1 MFQNCT
7 SLRNELDDQH
17 KIRMESF
24 EIKMKPIIIRDGP
37 SRKVVEMNLP
47 NSESNLAVLIFLSIF
62 QANFKIQAAKL
73 AYEIYSMTQRL
84 RYTTFRAENEEKVK
98 FNDHEIICNVSSF
111 PRI

>member
-7 SLRNELDDQH
+7 GLRNELDDQH

-47 NSESNLAVLIFLSIF
+47 NSESNFFF
-62 QANFKIQAAKL
+62 QYFRPTSK
-73 AYEIYSMTQRL
+73 SRL
-84 RYTTFRAENEEKVK
+84 PSWHMKYTR
-98 FNDHEIICNVSSF
+98 
-111 PRI
+111 

>member
-7 SLRNELDDQH
+7 ALRNELDDQH

-47 NSESNLAVLIFLSIF
+47 NSESNFFLSIF

-84 RYTTFRAENEEKVK
+84 RYTTFRAENEEKVE
-98 FNDHEIICNVSSF
+98 FNDHEIICNLSF